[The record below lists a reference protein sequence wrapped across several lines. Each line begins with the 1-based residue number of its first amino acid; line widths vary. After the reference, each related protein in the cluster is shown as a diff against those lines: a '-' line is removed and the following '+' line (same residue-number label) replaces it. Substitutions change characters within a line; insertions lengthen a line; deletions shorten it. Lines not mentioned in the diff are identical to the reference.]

1 MENQERTISFFRF
14 EDLRVYGKATDYA
27 AWLTT
32 ALRDA
37 RNEAERQLTDAFV
50 RSAANISIIIA
61 EGSSRNKSQFQHHL
75 KNAKT
80 AIRECV
86 ALTEITKKLGM
97 LSPES
102 CERSRDLL
110 MELTRMIGAL
120 IISLQRS
127 TPRSHDDEGY
137 DEGSSE
143 PESGYDPLDAIDTN
157 F

>member
-1 MENQERTISFFRF
+1 MENQERNISFFRF

-27 AWLTT
+27 AWLCT
-32 ALRDA
+32 ALGESRNDA
-37 RNEAERQLTDAFV
+37 QRHLTSVFV

-61 EGSSRNKSQFQHHL
+61 EGSSRNKGQFQHYL

-80 AIRECV
+80 SIRECV
-86 ALTEITKKLGM
+86 AMTEVSKKLGI

-102 CERSRDLL
+102 CERSRELL

-120 IISLQRS
+120 IISLQRT
-127 TPRSHDDEGY
+127 TPRGHDEDEGN
-137 DEGSSE
+137 DTIL
-143 PESGYDPLDAIDTN
+143 PDDGYDPLDSIDTN